1 MRPITIDKGVDLII
15 DILRQSQAI
24 RTNLQENEGNDT
36 LDIRENEDSL
46 FSYNSRV
53 SLVRSDTD
61 GQLILS
67 RRGQD
72 INGQREKS
80 YQEAKDLIESILNR

>member
-24 RTNLQENEGNDT
+24 RTSLQENEGNDT

-72 INGQREKS
+72 INGQKREKS
-80 YQEAKDLIESILNR
+80 Y